1 MDNISLSKIINKPE
15 IFQKLPDKIKSEDDN
30 KICVT
35 YRLGNPIRNKIFNYK
50 ETVESISVHD
60 PPNLSTCSCN
70 QSEFKDPNHGHIVS
84 GDLRIVE
91 DDKLRKLLSNG
102 PNFREPKS
110 INYNKCKNEIIKS
123 LDNFIIFLTE
133 KYKFSIQD
141 LSDWRSATIA
151 EVEKKDLQA

>member
-1 MDNISLSKIINKPE
+1 M
-15 IFQKLPDKIKSEDDN
+15 PDKIKSEDDN

-50 ETVESISVHD
+50 ETVESISVQD

-151 EVEKKDLQA
+151 EVEKKIYKLKKHVIPKNN